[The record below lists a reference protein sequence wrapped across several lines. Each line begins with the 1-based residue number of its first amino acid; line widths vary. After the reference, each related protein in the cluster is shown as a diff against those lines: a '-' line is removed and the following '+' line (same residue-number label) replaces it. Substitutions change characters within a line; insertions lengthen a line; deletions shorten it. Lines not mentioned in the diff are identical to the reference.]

1 MSAFFRYRFD
11 HIIFWILTV
20 FFHGYTRM
28 PWINKAGWNQFVLEL
43 IVRNALLACA
53 VYLVIGLSLPRFTSG
68 NKKWLGLLWFIVA
81 ISVYV
86 AGKNAHDVYFYG
98 YVLGDSSRIN
108 FFLNSFYNLSIVL
121 FYVGFASTLYLTKQ
135 WYLQREQMRKIE
147 MEKLNTEL
155 EYLRAQINPHF
166 LFNSINTIYFQIDK
180 QNQQAR
186 NTLEKFSEMLR
197 YQLYDCSGNQIE
209 IEKEVNYLRNYIELQ
224 KLRFG
229 NQYEVGV
236 SVGENM
242 HGFTIPP
249 LLLIP
254 FVENAFKH
262 VSHFTDKINKIN
274 VELSRLNDQ
283 LIFSIANTVEPKAIK
298 QEGGIGIKNVTRRLE
313 LLYNH
318 RHSLKIERDS
328 SVYTVTLQIP
338 VL

>member
-1 MSAFFRYRFD
+1 MSAFFRYRLD
-11 HIIFWILTV
+11 HIIFWALTV
-20 FFHGYTRM
+20 FFHGYTRI
-28 PWINKAGWNQFVLEL
+28 PWITKAGWNQFVLEL
-43 IVRNALLACA
+43 VVRNALLACA

-68 NKKWLGLLWFIVA
+68 NKKWSGILWFVLA
-81 ISVYV
+81 ISIYV

-108 FFLNSFYNLSIVL
+108 FFHNSFYNLSIVL
-121 FYVGFASTLYLTKQ
+121 FYVGFASTLYLSKQ

-186 NTLEKFSEMLR
+186 DTLEKFSEMLR

-229 NQYEVGV
+229 SRYEVRV

-242 HGFTIPP
+242 NGFTIPP

-262 VSHFTDKINKIN
+262 VSHFTDRPNEIRI
-274 VELSRLNDQ
+274 ELSRLTSQ
-283 LIFSIANTVEPKAIK
+283 LFFKIVNTVEPQALK
-298 QEGGIGIKNVTRRLE
+298 QEGGIGVKNVSRRLE
-313 LLYNH
+313 LLYSNQH
-318 RHSLKIERDS
+318 TLTIEHGS
-328 SVYTVTLQIP
+328 SVYSVSLQIP
-338 VL
+338 AV